1 MLARMELALALLQGA
16 SYLAIAAALLFPSGT
31 RIACAVTLIAALLGL
46 GLGLAEPEVRDL
58 TTTHTFV
65 AYEGQS
71 LEPSAVH
78 FPTGT
83 KSAPGWQWPLPF
95 LGFAALWAFL
105 LLAVRNQEEQN
116 AWILPLLLGW
126 SATAA
131 WLAMEWFA
139 APGALVQ
146 PYALDRFLWP
156 AGLALALRLA
166 ASTQSLMALFLKL
179 GLGCTLLRLPAALF
193 SKYASDARLGTS
205 LDVSSITT
213 VVHPLQRVQVELEP
227 GSLDQQMWLIWAE
240 NVFVYPAFHFMSVFG
255 FAFAVWLMSRQTGAQ
270 K

>member
-1 MLARMELALALLQGA
+1 MDLALALLQGA
-16 SYLAIAAALLFPSGT
+16 SFLAVAAALVYAPLT
-31 RIACAVTLIAALLGL
+31 RIACAVTLLAALLGL
-46 GLGLAEPEVRDL
+46 GLGLAEPGVREL
-58 TTTHTFV
+58 QTTHTFV

-95 LGFAALWAFL
+95 LGFAALWTVL

-116 AWILPLLLGW
+116 AWILPLVFGW
-126 SATAA
+126 SATAT
-131 WLAMEWFA
+131 WLAMQWFA
-139 APGALVQ
+139 APAMLVQ
-146 PYALDRFLWP
+146 PFALDRFLWP

-166 ASTQSLMALFLKL
+166 ASTERLAALFLKL

-205 LDVSSITT
+205 LDISSITT
-213 VVHPLQRVQVELEP
+213 VVHPVQRMQVELAQ
-227 GSLDQQMWLIWAE
+227 GSSEQQMWLIWAE
-240 NVFVYPAFHFMSVFG
+240 NVFALPAFHFMSVFG
-255 FAFAVWLMSRQTGAQ
+255 FAFAVWLMSRHTGG
-270 K
+270 KG